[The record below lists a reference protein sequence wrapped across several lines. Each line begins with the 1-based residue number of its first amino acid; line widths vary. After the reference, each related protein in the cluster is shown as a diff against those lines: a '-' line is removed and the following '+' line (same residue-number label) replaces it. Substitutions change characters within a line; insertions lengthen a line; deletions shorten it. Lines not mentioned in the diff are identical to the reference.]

1 MIGVRVDKD
10 WQCSRDR
17 LEAGDGRE
25 LGGVGKRMTQQP
37 EREPE
42 SRPLPRFDHH
52 LTRRALLKRAA
63 AVSFATPMVASLLA
77 ACGGDDDD
85 DEEPTAA
92 PTAATDGGSADTT
105 PAAEST
111 TSETDSGD
119 AQTGGDTA
127 WYVDPHPGPPEPGSM
142 LNYLLYE
149 DPDSLNPIIGQTS
162 IAVQVTTT
170 ILEPLAET
178 LPDGSWAPILAAE
191 LPTLE
196 NGGVS
201 EDLLTVTWK
210 LREGVLWHDGE
221 PLTSADVKYTWEA
234 ASSVEGG
241 SAVASEY
248 ELIESIDT
256 PDDLT
261 VVVTYSEINVAYVDQ
276 FKWIIPQHAT
286 GDISDMLNWDFNR
299 QPVGTGPFT
308 FGEWAAADH
317 ITVQKNEDYRE
328 DGKPYLDGIN
338 FLVIPAEESRTARM
352 LQGDAH
358 VMLWPGSEADA
369 QFEESDIAKER
380 VSPGIWVTQLRFNL
394 SQPFDDD
401 PGPEPPHPILGDLKV
416 RQAIAM
422 AIDRERINYE
432 IMDTL
437 VIDSPLAVGWILAEV
452 ETFEFNPEKAKS
464 LLEEAGWVDED
475 GDGIRE
481 AHGTQF
487 AEDGTKMEM
496 TVNGYTSFDPID
508 LGELAIQ
515 EDLANI
521 GITLNIQNQ
530 DFAIIFGTWADQSP
544 RLVGDYDLLYYDSG
558 FFIEPQSE
566 IYAEFHSSQIPSA
579 ENPAGQNIYRWM
591 RDDVDEA
598 LAAAGATI
606 DVEERRAA
614 YQTVAEAIREDIPT
628 FPVQQFREGS
638 AYSTSMHGFTV
649 STWEWST
656 WDCENWW
663 LEQ

>member
-1 MIGVRVDKD
+1 MSESDAT
-10 WQCSRDR
+10 Q
-17 LEAGDGRE
+17 
-25 LGGVGKRMTQQP
+25 LGLHQLVKRI
-37 EREPE
+37 
-42 SRPLPRFDHH
+42 DHRI
-52 LTRRALLKRAA
+52 TRRAMLRRSAAIAFTAPALAA
-63 AVSFATPMVASLLA
+63 ALA

-85 DEEPTAA
+85 DAS
-92 PTAATDGGSADTT
+92 DSV
-105 PAAEST
+105 AAETEEST
-111 TSETDSGD
+111 ETEASTESEGTEEATEPSSSGDETSEGGESTEVASESGD
-119 AQTGGDTA
+119 TP
-127 WYVDPHPGPPEPGSM
+127 WYVDPSPGDPQPGGM

-162 IAVQVTTT
+162 IAVQVTTS

-191 LPTLE
+191 LPSIE

-221 PLTSADVKYTWEA
+221 PLTSADVKFTWEA
-234 ASSVEGG
+234 ASNVEGG
-241 SAVASEY
+241 SATASEY
-248 ELIESIDT
+248 ELIESIET

-261 VVVTYSEINVAYVDQ
+261 VVVKYSEVNVGYLDQ

-286 GDISDMLNWDFNR
+286 GDVADMLNWEFNR
-299 QPVGTGPFT
+299 QPIGTGPFK
-308 FGEWAAADH
+308 FAEWMAADH
-317 ITVQKNEDYRE
+317 VTVLKNEDYRE

-358 VMLWPGSEADA
+358 VMLWPGSEADE
-369 QFEESDIAKER
+369 QFAESDVAKER
-380 VSPGIWVTQLRFNL
+380 VAPGIWVTQLRFNL
-394 SQPFDDD
+394 SKPFDGD
-401 PGPEPPHPILGDLKV
+401 PGPEPPHPILGDQKV

-422 AIDRERINYE
+422 AIDRQRINHE

-437 VIDSPLAVGWILAEV
+437 VIDSPLAVGWIMAEV
-452 ETFEFNPEKAKS
+452 EPFEFDPEKAKS
-464 LLEEAGWVDED
+464 LLEEAGWVDTD

-481 AHGTQF
+481 AQGAQF

-496 TVNGYTSFDPID
+496 TVNGYTSFTPID

-521 GITLNIQNQ
+521 GIKLNIQNQ
-530 DFAIIFGTWADQSP
+530 DFAIIFGTWADQSL

-558 FFIEPQSE
+558 FFIEPHTE
-566 IYAEFHSSQIPSA
+566 IYAEFHSSGIPSA

-591 RDDVDEA
+591 RDDVDKA
-598 LAAAGATI
+598 LEAAGATI

-614 YQTVAEAIREDIPT
+614 YQTVADAIREDIPT

-638 AYSTSMHGFTV
+638 AYSTSLHGFIV

>member
-1 MIGVRVDKD
+1 MNDRDEALIG
-10 WQCSRDR
+10 
-17 LEAGDGRE
+17 
-25 LGGVGKRMTQQP
+25 P
-37 EREPE
+37 ENPT
-42 SRPLPRFDHH
+42 RPIDFRI
-52 LTRRALLKRAA
+52 TRRAMLRRSA
-63 AVSFATPMVASLLA
+63 AVAFAAPSFAALLA

-85 DEEPTAA
+85 DDTSESTSEATE
-92 PTAATDGGSADTT
+92 AATEAADATET
-105 PAAEST
+105 EGEAEATESSSTEEAATEAETESEAAT
-111 TSETDSGD
+111 QEPSDS
-119 AQTGGDTA
+119 GDTA
-127 WYVDPHPGPPEPGSM
+127 WYVDEAPGDPQPGGM

-162 IAVQVTTT
+162 IAVQVTTA

-178 LPDGSWAPILAAE
+178 LPDGSWAPILAEE

-210 LREGVLWHDGE
+210 LKEGVLWHDGE
-221 PLTSADVKYTWEA
+221 PLTSADVKFTYEA
-234 ASSVEGG
+234 AQNLEGG
-241 SAVASEY
+241 SAVSSEY
-248 ELIESIDT
+248 ELIESVET

-261 VVVTYSEINVAYVDQ
+261 VVVHYSDINVGYLDQ
-276 FKWIIPQHAT
+276 FKWIIPEHAT
-286 GDISDMLNWDFNR
+286 GDISDMLNWEFNR
-299 QPVGTGPFT
+299 QPIGTGPFK
-308 FGEWAAADH
+308 FGEWMAADH
-317 ITVQKNEDYRE
+317 ITVLKNEDYRE
-328 DGKPYLDGIN
+328 EGKPYLDGIN

-352 LQGDAH
+352 LQGDGH
-358 VMLWPGSEADA
+358 VMLWPGSEAGD
-369 QFEESDIAKER
+369 QFESSDVVQVRDA
-380 VSPGIWVTQLRFNL
+380 PGIWVTQLRFNL
-394 SQPFDDD
+394 SKPYDGDA
-401 PGPEPPHPILGDLKV
+401 GPEPPHPVLGDPRV

-422 AIDRERINYE
+422 AIDRERINHE

-437 VIDSPLAVGWILAEV
+437 VIDSPLAVGWIMSEV
-452 ETFEFNPEKAKS
+452 EPFEYDPEAAKV

-481 AHGTQF
+481 AKGSEF
-487 AEDGTKMEM
+487 ADDGTKMEL
-496 TVNGYTSFDPID
+496 TVNGYTSFTPID

-521 GITLNIQNQ
+521 GIKLNIQNQ

-544 RLVGDYDLLYYDSG
+544 RLLGDYDLLYYDSG
-558 FFIEPQSE
+558 FFIEPHSE
-566 IYAEFHSSQIPSA
+566 IFAEFHSSGIPG
-579 ENPAGQNIYRWM
+579 EDNPAGQNIYRWQ

-598 LAAAGATI
+598 LEAAGATI

-614 YQTVAEAIREDIPT
+614 YQIVADAIREDIPT
-628 FPVQQFREGS
+628 FPVQQFTEGS
-638 AYSTSMHGFTV
+638 AYSTRMHGFIV